1 MSLNKATTSLKPSYA
16 KCSAALAQR
25 KFIYFIES
33 KVEDDLSWIRI
44 NGAIV
49 GAVAGLLVW
58 TFLEYVYMPFWQQ
71 FVG

>member
-1 MSLNKATTSLKPSYA
+1 MTLLKPSYA
-16 KCSAALAQR
+16 KFWVALSTE

-49 GAVAGLLVW
+49 GAIAGLVVW
-58 TFLEYVYMPFWQQ
+58 TFLEYVYMPLWQQ
-71 FVG
+71 FIG